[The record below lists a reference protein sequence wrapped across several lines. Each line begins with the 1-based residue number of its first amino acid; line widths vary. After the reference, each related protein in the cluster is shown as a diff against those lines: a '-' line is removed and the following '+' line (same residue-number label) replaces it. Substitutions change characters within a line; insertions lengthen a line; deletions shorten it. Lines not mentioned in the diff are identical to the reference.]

1 MNFKEFPVTQ
11 KTYNSSIYRRTQLA
25 NRIFTGVLV
34 AFVAV
39 SAIGLIILGGME

>member
-1 MNFKEFPVTQ
+1 MNFRELPVTQ

-34 AFVAV
+34 AFVAA
-39 SAIGLIILGGME
+39 SAIGLVILGGME